1 VKVCRS
7 LLLSLFVSSQILAV
21 HGCGGCTPPEA
32 PKEVK
37 DLTGDEPM
45 NLDINPGGADDADA
59 MKDGTDAPKGT
70 DGTDAAGTPPAA
82 KSDETPPADT
92 PKVDD
97 TPKPE
102 SDPPK

>member
-1 VKVCRS
+1 MKVCRS

-37 DLTGDEPM
+37 DMTGDEPM

-59 MKDGTDAPKGT
+59 MKDGADSADA
-70 DGTDAAGTPPAA
+70 PPAA